1 MKQREI
7 GPDIIRT
14 LAIVCVVCGHF
25 FTVNTPYNQV
35 LFEGGGMLLQGCL
48 KAFFCNLGVP
58 LFLML
63 TGYFNCQKEFSAKYY
78 KNIKRV
84 LLPYVVISILTW
96 IVLSANHS
104 IKEFSCFVVFHGSL
118 YP

>member
-25 FTVNTPYNQV
+25 FTVNTPYNQL

-58 LFLML
+58 LVFDAYGVFQLQE
-63 TGYFNCQKEFSAKYY
+63 GVFFK
-78 KNIKRV
+78 
-84 LLPYVVISILTW
+84 IL
-96 IVLSANHS
+96 
-104 IKEFSCFVVFHGSL
+104 
-118 YP
+118 